1 MGIFRVLQFPVE
13 DSYFGSYL
21 CRIPVIPD
29 DYKGEIQTIIADGQT
44 GSLEELLSN
53 LSYYGIDSSFI
64 DLFTDLKYNNIPL
77 GTPPGYEAAFLL
89 HQVYPNLSAINE
101 RSAIVLSNSA
111 KVYDSSVT
119 LYNKVTIAN
128 DGADYSTT
136 FYAHN
141 GNGSAYLLEHSITLN
156 QRSTDFY
163 GFSILVH
170 GVFASDLNGNKF
182 NFSEDSTAPVLQI
195 SINQSNVDVG
205 QVTEHTWG
213 YQAVVFDLDRPI
225 GLNLKNAM
233 DGQETD
239 DAEQDSDDPYD
250 DGGDSGGGGGGGS
263 FDDDS
268 DVVDFPDLPDISAA
282 DTGFISLYVPSATQ
296 IKDLANYMWNNNLFD
311 IDSFKKLFADPMDA
325 VIGLSIVPYAIP
337 TSGAVSVNVG
347 NIPTGISMNK
357 ASGQFFSLDC
367 GSVNIEEYFG
377 SYLDYAPYTSVVIY
391 LPYVGYR
398 ELKIDEMM
406 GPKPGMSIQLR
417 YHIDILSG
425 SCVAMVKCGSSVM
438 YQFQGHCS
446 TEIPFTGAE
455 WGNAIK
461 SAIDGATAIGMLSAG
476 KGNPASE
483 IGGLAKSVM
492 ECKPTIERSGVIGSS
507 GGLMAGQH
515 PYLIITRPRQC
526 KPKNQNHYLGYPAF
540 ITEHI
545 GSISGYTS
553 FEEVRLN
560 NIKCNDEEME
570 EIIRLLKEG
579 VIL

>member
-1 MGIFRVLQFPVE
+1 MGLFRVLQFPAE
-13 DSYFGSYL
+13 DSYNGQYMCRVPVVDAETYHGVLQTPIGFGSVSS
-21 CRIPVIPD
+21 IEEVIQEFD
-29 DYKGEIQTIIADGQT
+29 
-44 GSLEELLSN
+44 
-53 LSYYGIDSSFI
+53 YYGLGDAFI
-64 DLFTDLKYNNIPL
+64 SLFTDLRYNNEPI
-77 GTPPGYEAAFLL
+77 GDPPNYDCQFML
-89 HQVYPNLSAINE
+89 HQIFPSVQAALYPNPE
-101 RSAIVLSNSA
+101 
-111 KVYDSSVT
+111 T
-119 LYNKVTIAN
+119 TIASSIKVF
-128 DGADYSTT
+128 DSTVGLPIKAT
-136 FYAHN
+136 RDTNVTGFYTHKTDDSN
-141 GNGSAYLLEHSITLN
+141 LLRHEVEITYDQQYFYYFHIRLGGVY
-156 QRSTDFY
+156 TDQ
-163 GFSILVH
+163 
-170 GVFASDLNGNKF
+170 LNGNKF
-182 NFSEDSTAPVLQI
+182 DFSGSNQDCPIIDIGVSRDNEDS
-195 SINQSNVDVG
+195 
-205 QVTEHTWG
+205 WFW
-213 YQAVVFDLDRPI
+213 QAWVYGGSWPI
-225 GLNLKNAM
+225 GLNIKNSL

-250 DGGDSGGGGGGGS
+250 DGGDSSGGGGGGS

-311 IDSFKKLFADPMDA
+311 VDNFKKLFADPMDA

-377 SYLDYAPYTSVVIY
+377 SYLDYAPYTSIVIY

-560 NIKCNDEEME
+560 NVKCNDEEME